1 MRGSPK
7 EFKAFSKFLNTGQFP
22 RWPQKA
28 GAVQKGLSS
37 KAAATKRER
46 RWRPFSRATVYR
58 GNIVDGAAYLA
69 AQREKIDQ
77 FLEETLPSPDS
88 TLHESMRYSMF
99 AGGKRLRPGLAIAA
113 YEAVEG
119 TSPDIIRIAST
130 LELIHTYSLIHDDL
144 PAMDDDDFRRG
155 KPTNHKA
162 FNEAIAILAGDGL
175 LTLAFEV
182 ASLPGPSTNG
192 IGDGVRLQVVR
203 ELAEGSGSVG
213 MVGGQAVDIES
224 EGVDID
230 ADRLEYIHKHKTGKL
245 FRAAVRMGALIGGAT
260 SEQLASLTTYS
271 EDIGL
276 AFQINDDILNVVGA
290 LEDLGKSANSDAA
303 RGKSTYPAFFGV
315 DESREKVKTLTD
327 QAIAALESFGS
338 SAEPL
343 RALAAFQLSRTS

>member
-1 MRGSPK
+1 LLESR
-7 EFKAFSKFLNTGQFP
+7 EFRIFG
-22 RWPQKA
+22 
-28 GAVQKGLSS
+28 GA
-37 KAAATKRER
+37 
-46 RWRPFSRATVYR
+46 
-58 GNIVDGAAYLA
+58 IVDGAEYLA

-77 FLEETLPSPDS
+77 FLDETLPAQDS
-88 TLHESMRYSMF
+88 TLHKAMRYSLF

-119 TSPDIIRIAST
+119 ASPDIIRIAST

-144 PAMDDDDFRRG
+144 PAMDDDDYRRG

-162 FNEAIAILAGDGL
+162 FNEAIAILAGDAL

-182 ASLPGPSTNG
+182 ASHPATPTNG
-192 IGDGVRLQVVR
+192 IREGARLQVVR

-224 EGVDID
+224 EGKAID
-230 ADRLEYIHKHKTGKL
+230 AERLEYIHKHKTGKL
-245 FRAAVRMGALIGGAT
+245 FRAAVRIGALMGGTTA
-260 SEQLASLTTYS
+260 EQLDLLTTYS

-290 LEDLGKSANSDAA
+290 LEELGKSANSDAA

-315 DESREKVKTLTD
+315 DASREKVKVLTA
-327 QAIAALESFGS
+327 QAIQALEPFGT
-338 SAEPL
+338 SADPL
-343 RALAAFQLSRTS
+343 RALAIFQLSRTS

>member
-1 MRGSPK
+1 MNTHHN
-7 EFKAFSKFLNTGQFP
+7 AFVGKKIALCSNALRRFVRIVP
-22 RWPQKA
+22 RIHMC
-28 GAVQKGLSS
+28 KGN
-37 KAAATKRER
+37 
-46 RWRPFSRATVYR
+46 V
-58 GNIVDGAAYLA
+58 VDGAAYLA
-69 AQREKIDQ
+69 VQREKIDQ
-77 FLEETLPSPDS
+77 CLDEALPAADS
-88 TLHESMRYSMF
+88 TLHEAMRYSLF

-130 LELIHTYSLIHDDL
+130 LELVHTYSLIHDDL
-144 PAMDDDDFRRG
+144 PAMDDDDYRRG

-162 FNEAIAILAGDGL
+162 FNEAIAILAGDAL

-182 ASLPGPSTNG
+182 ASQPGASTHG
-192 IGDGVRLQVVR
+192 ISEGARLQVVH
-203 ELAEGSGSVG
+203 ELAEGSGSLG

-224 EGVDID
+224 EGKAID
-230 ADRLEYIHKHKTGKL
+230 AERLEYIHKHKTGKL
-245 FRAAVRMGALIGGAT
+245 FRAAVRIGGLMGGAT
-260 SEQLASLTTYS
+260 QEQLDVLTRYS

-290 LEDLGKSANSDAA
+290 LEELGKSANSDAA

-315 DESREKVKTLTD
+315 DESCEKVKVLTD
-327 QAIAALESFGS
+327 RAIKALESFGA